1 MLNLMTITKDRF
13 EAIES
18 LLAAVIQG
26 VPIYVRGAPADLP
39 RRITLIEGLLS
50 LLPPPARYGITFAT
64 HTTTDVPMDAQIRF
78 VADDL
83 PAPPDVLEYRW
94 GDPKTTGRPA
104 ADDYARFIRSQLRL
118 DTGLVIERTA
128 ALTPVAGW
136 RLKRGDSMSDAL
148 AYGSYRLKI
157 DESLL
162 NNQPVGAPEAARVL
176 GEDPTIPEALRV
188 VYIRHLL
195 AFSLALDE
203 DENSDLLVQVAK
215 GQPELE
221 RAILDE
227 MRRALASGKGESVF
241 RRVARWVADPNG
253 FKGMYWIDL
262 LQRTAVTYAEAL
274 AAAGDVAGLNQFL
287 SNVRSARNAG
297 DYTPVLP
304 RLIELAVPVASRD
317 RTLAETVFALAAT
330 VLPADQLQRVAS
342 TPGMVQQL
350 PESAG
355 LLLDQLTGRART
367 APPDGLLAQVI
378 SAFGAHWRP
387 LIAIRLSELVMLSG
401 RTDLL
406 DGAAMTALVRASGTP
421 WGDAYDPTLRWL
433 LRGLS
438 GDDQLQVMDVTSR
451 TAVLQMLLVRRAF
464 PELMQELQHH
474 QKLFY
479 PGEKQVQF
487 AGLVHRLFAE
497 TPIDMTGVGEALA
510 AMSERGIKPLPQ
522 AMAYFGALQQHGW
535 SPAMAS
541 RAAELT
547 ALVFNNRLIAE
558 TIAPELLADLLNYHV
573 ERRDQGQVL
582 RVASLLPAP
591 SARKGEAGI
600 EVMIALYRR
609 LNWNPE
615 VQAAALEGLRRY
627 VRRLSDASAAPTI
640 NRLGRELG
648 DSVRTALEATLLL
661 HRLMGG
667 EQIGDYAY
675 TLHTVAQFLYDTG
688 AAYRDKTTLP
698 TISGLLSDMDSLSGS
713 LSNDE
718 RRALGAGM
726 LELMAHVAQLGVNHR
741 AVRGSRENA
750 EQVEALLQGRE
761 SAVTVLDIF
770 RAMGGYFARGK
781 RLPLKIDKLISIHPL
796 GDRASHNLLREIE
809 QINRLLA
816 ASLRAVPEDRK
827 SAVPAAALQGD
838 LESLFSELSLQE
850 RRSLVRDLA
859 IDLQRIADLT
869 LMITERYDPRVL
881 QDDSG
886 LSRKLDSARQRPE
899 NTFEFYRF
907 VHGYFVQRA
916 R

>member
-1 MLNLMTITKDRF
+1 
-13 EAIES
+13 
-18 LLAAVIQG
+18 
-26 VPIYVRGAPADLP
+26 
-39 RRITLIEGLLS
+39 
-50 LLPPPARYGITFAT
+50 
-64 HTTTDVPMDAQIRF
+64 
-78 VADDL
+78 
-83 PAPPDVLEYRW
+83 
-94 GDPKTTGRPA
+94 
-104 ADDYARFIRSQLRL
+104 
-118 DTGLVIERTA
+118 
-128 ALTPVAGW
+128 
-136 RLKRGDSMSDAL
+136 
-148 AYGSYRLKI
+148 
-157 DESLL
+157 
-162 NNQPVGAPEAARVL
+162 
-176 GEDPTIPEALRV
+176 
-188 VYIRHLL
+188 
-195 AFSLALDE
+195 
-203 DENSDLLVQVAK
+203 
-215 GQPELE
+215 
-221 RAILDE
+221 
-227 MRRALASGKGESVF
+227 
-241 RRVARWVADPNG
+241 
-253 FKGMYWIDL
+253 
-262 LQRTAVTYAEAL
+262 
-274 AAAGDVAGLNQFL
+274 
-287 SNVRSARNAG
+287 
-297 DYTPVLP
+297 
-304 RLIELAVPVASRD
+304 
-317 RTLAETVFALAAT
+317 
-330 VLPADQLQRVAS
+330 
-342 TPGMVQQL
+342 
-350 PESAG
+350 
-355 LLLDQLTGRART
+355 
-367 APPDGLLAQVI
+367 
-378 SAFGAHWRP
+378 
-387 LIAIRLSELVMLSG
+387 
-401 RTDLL
+401 
-406 DGAAMTALVRASGTP
+406 
-421 WGDAYDPTLRWL
+421 
-433 LRGLS
+433 
-438 GDDQLQVMDVTSR
+438 
-451 TAVLQMLLVRRAF
+451 
-464 PELMQELQHH
+464 
-474 QKLFY
+474 
-479 PGEKQVQF
+479 
-487 AGLVHRLFAE
+487 
-497 TPIDMTGVGEALA
+497 
-510 AMSERGIKPLPQ
+510 
-522 AMAYFGALQQHGW
+522 
-535 SPAMAS
+535 MAS

-698 TISGLLSDMDSLSGS
+698 TISGLLSDMDSLS
-713 LSNDE
+713 NDE

-781 RLPLKIDKLISIHPL
+781 RLPLK
-796 GDRASHNLLREIE
+796 
-809 QINRLLA
+809 INRLLA